1 MVDLSVTGFP
11 NSKLSDAAK
20 RRIAEAF
27 AESGQS
33 QHSGRA
39 ETVWA
44 IQEYCREEG
53 IPYRVEVAKLEGRP
67 VGARVVRT
75 DREPE
80 ASAGKVPA
88 GWVVEVAEDWH
99 PEVAPGM
106 GR

>member
-1 MVDLSVTGFP
+1 MDSSVTGFP
-11 NSKLSDAAK
+11 NAKLSNVVK
-20 RRIAEAF
+20 RQLAEAF
-27 AESGQS
+27 SETGQS

-44 IQEYCREEG
+44 ILEYCREEG
-53 IPYRVEVAKLEGRP
+53 IPFRVEVAKFEDRP

-88 GWVVEVAEDWH
+88 GWVIEIADEWN
-99 PEVAPGM
+99 PEAASRAGQ
-106 GR
+106 

>member
-1 MVDLSVTGFP
+1 MEASVTGFP
-11 NSKLSDAAK
+11 NSPLSDAAK
-20 RRIAEAF
+20 GRLAQSF
-27 AESGQS
+27 AETGQS

-44 IQEYCREEG
+44 ILEYCREEG
-53 IPYRVEVAKLEGRP
+53 IPFRVEVARFEDRP

-88 GWVVEVAEDWH
+88 GWVVEVVEDWH
-99 PEVAPGM
+99 PEIAPSVA
-106 GR
+106 R

>member
-1 MVDLSVTGFP
+1 MDSSVTGFP
-11 NSKLSDAAK
+11 NAKLSNAVK
-20 RRIAEAF
+20 RRLAEAF
-27 AESGQS
+27 SECGQS

-44 IQEYCREEG
+44 ILEYCREEG
-53 IPYRVEVAKLEGRP
+53 IPFRVEVAKFEDRP

-88 GWVVEVAEDWH
+88 GWVIEIADEWN
-99 PEVAPGM
+99 PAPASRAGQ
-106 GR
+106 